1 MPNNRARIEV
11 EQLITGLVAMRDRL
25 PEIVRADFTSPYNKV
40 VNRLR
45 QCLDFDPA
53 PYLVSDSEFR
63 RVSRFSYM
71 SDFETEARTVVYDP
85 PEIDRDLMLTKMEAL
100 LGFVN
105 LHLQQSKSAIGFT
118 GKEAGQKS

>member
-1 MPNNRARIEV
+1 MPNNHVQIEV
-11 EQLITGLVAMRDRL
+11 EQLITQLVAMRDHL
-25 PEIVRADFTSPYNKV
+25 PEIVRADFTSSYNKL
-40 VNRLR
+40 VNRLG
-45 QCLDFDPA
+45 QCLVFDPA

-85 PEIDRDLMLTKMEAL
+85 PEIDRGLMLTKMEAL

-105 LHLQQSKSAIGFT
+105 LHLSRPKSAIGFN
-118 GKEAGQKS
+118 G